1 MKKFFMCAVAVAAT
15 MSLTSCLSEEETNL
29 TNAEK
34 GYISLDVTAENAL
47 TTRATTDVKEAPD
60 SWTVALAGPE
70 SKTVT
75 VGTLASTPLT
85 PGDYTVN
92 VYNYATLAEANNA
105 NSYYGDAYYTGNLG
119 MTGENENTITVTTG
133 AQAQATIACGKAKN
147 AKLSIETNIPETSVL
162 NITVTNN
169 RDNRSLTFKKTA
181 EENVLD
187 HATAFF
193 TAGSTLTFEISYTI
207 YGHSGN
213 NTGKTNTLLIGG
225 AGTENKLIISS
236 DQTGTITFT
245 TITYDNGFD
254 DGQKQTIT
262 IEAATG
268 NVLSVTNE
276 AISNN

>member
-1 MKKFFMCAVAVAAT
+1 MKKFFMYAVAAVAT

-47 TTRATTDVKEAPD
+47 TTRATTDVKVAPD

-92 VYNYATLAEANNA
+92 VYNYATLADANNA

-119 MTGENENTITVTTG
+119 MTGENENTIIVTTG

-169 RDNRSLTFKKTA
+169 QDKRSLTFGKTA
-181 EENVLD
+181 EEDVLD

>member
-1 MKKFFMCAVAVAAT
+1 MKKFFLCAVAVAAT

-92 VYNYATLAEANNA
+92 VYNYATLADANNA

-162 NITVTNN
+162 NITVTND
-169 RDNRSLTFKKTA
+169 RDDRSLTFKKTA

>member
-1 MKKFFMCAVAVAAT
+1 MKKFFLCAVAVAAT

-92 VYNYATLAEANNA
+92 VYNYATLADANNA

-169 RDNRSLTFKKTA
+169 RDDRSLTFKKTA

>member
-1 MKKFFMCAVAVAAT
+1 MKKFFLCAVAVAAT